1 MDPYGQYDNPLVT
14 RYASPEMSELFSP
27 RTRIRTWRRLWV
39 ALAEAESEL
48 GLGVTAEQ
56 VEELRA
62 HVDGIDFAEAERI
75 EAQVRHDVM
84 AHIRAYGAQCPKARG
99 IIHLGATSAYVVDN
113 ADLLILRDAL
123 RETRRKLVNVVDAL
137 ARFARTHRDVPT
149 MGLTHLQ
156 PAQVTTVGR
165 RACLWAQEAMLDL
178 AELDFV
184 EGSLR
189 FLGAKGAIG
198 TQASFLALFQGD
210 DGKVQELD
218 RRVAEKMG
226 FPSAFRVT
234 GQTYTR
240 KLDARAL
247 AALSSIAQSA
257 TKFANDVRI
266 LQSRREMEEP
276 FEEEQVGSSA
286 MAYKRNPM
294 RSERIASLG
303 RLVISNAQNGAWT
316 AASQWFERTLDDSA
330 NKRVAMA
337 EGFLAADGMLLLWL
351 DVAGGLAVRPAMI
364 SKNLR
369 DELPF
374 LATEEVLMLGVKAGG
389 DRQELHE
396 RIRRHSMAAV
406 ERLKAGEANDLM
418 ERIGKDAA
426 FASLAPR
433 LPELLDA
440 RRHVGRAPAQV
451 DEFLREEV
459 EPVLARHKALLGLKA
474 SIRV

>member
-1 MDPYGQYDNPLVT
+1 MDPYAQYDNPLVT
-14 RYASPEMSELFSP
+14 RYASAEMASLFSP

-39 ALAEAESEL
+39 ALAEAEREL
-48 GLGVTAEQ
+48 GLAISEAQ
-56 VEELRA
+56 VAELRA
-62 HVDGIDFAEAERI
+62 HVDDIDFAEAERI

-84 AHIRAYGAQCPKARG
+84 AHIRAYGQCCPAAKG

-113 ADLLILRDAL
+113 ADLLVLRDAL
-123 RETRRKLVNVVDAL
+123 RETRRKAVNVLDAL
-137 ARFARTHRDVPT
+137 AQFARTHRDLPT

-165 RACLWAQEAMLDL
+165 RACLWAQELLLDL

-198 TQASFLALFQGD
+198 TQASFLSLFQGD
-210 DGKVQELD
+210 EGKVGELD
-218 RRVAEKMG
+218 KRIGEKLG
-226 FPSAFRVT
+226 FPSTFRVT

-247 AALSSIAQSA
+247 ACLSSIGQSA

-266 LQSRREMEEP
+266 LQSRREVEEP
-276 FEEEQVGSSA
+276 FEDEQVGSSA

-294 RSERIASLG
+294 RSERIASLA
-303 RLVISNAQNGAWT
+303 RLVISNAANGAWT

-337 EGFLAADGMLLLWL
+337 EGFLAIDGMLLLYMN
-351 DVAGGLAVRPAMI
+351 VAAGLAVRPAMI
-364 SKNLR
+364 ARNLR

-374 LATEEVLMLGVKAGG
+374 LATEEVLMLAVKAGG

-396 RIRRHSMAAV
+396 KIRRHSMAAA
-406 ERLKAGEANDLM
+406 ERLKAGEANDLV
-418 ERIGKDAA
+418 ERLAKDAA
-426 FASLAPR
+426 FGAVAGR

-440 RRHVGRAPAQV
+440 RRHVGRSPAQV

-459 EPVLARHKALLGLKA
+459 DPVLARHKGLLGLKPD
-474 SIRV
+474 IRV